1 MLPVPLVVHAH
12 PPVRRRDVIGRAKGM
27 LMEHSQVDADR
38 AFDRLRRL
46 SQESNISRRLVEVD
60 RG

>member
-1 MLPVPLVVHAH
+1 MLIE
-12 PPVRRRDVIGRAKGM
+12 RY
-27 LMEHSQVDADR
+27 QVDADR

-46 SQESNISRRLVEVD
+46 SQESNIPVAEISRRLVEVD